1 MKREKIS
8 RVIGGIDEQ
17 YIQEAEYAQ
26 AGSRGIGDWGGIRKK
41 IIAAAAV
48 FVCVFA
54 ACMPSAARSFKGY
67 FQDIL
72 RWDGAVTGAT
82 YQAAEQE
89 VKIHVSGNMRQK
101 EKKLLVQITF
111 LDPAKAPY
119 SELAT
124 GAIALGDYQVIDL
137 SDDATEHVI
146 ASAEGLQEEITGT
159 IADAGTTVELPLQA
173 EGLAAGKEYCLVI
186 KCLYGI
192 KKAEQPLRING
203 DWECRFTVQE

>member
-1 MKREKIS
+1 MCICG
-8 RVIGGIDEQ
+8 V
-17 YIQEAEYAQ
+17 YAV
-26 AGSRGIGDWGGIRKK
+26 RG
-41 IIAAAAV
+41 AV
-48 FVCVFA
+48 FQGVFSGYPA
-54 ACMPSAARSFKGY
+54 LGRGSDRSY
-67 FQDIL
+67 
-72 RWDGAVTGAT
+72 
-82 YQAAEQE
+82 
-89 VKIHVSGNMRQK
+89 VSGNMRQK

-159 IADAGTTVELPLQA
+159 IADAGATVELPLQA

>member
-1 MKREKIS
+1 M
-8 RVIGGIDEQ
+8 
-17 YIQEAEYAQ
+17 
-26 AGSRGIGDWGGIRKK
+26 
-41 IIAAAAV
+41 
-48 FVCVFA
+48 
-54 ACMPSAARSFKGY
+54 
-67 FQDIL
+67 
-72 RWDGAVTGAT
+72 TGAT

-159 IADAGTTVELPLQA
+159 IADAGATVELPLQA